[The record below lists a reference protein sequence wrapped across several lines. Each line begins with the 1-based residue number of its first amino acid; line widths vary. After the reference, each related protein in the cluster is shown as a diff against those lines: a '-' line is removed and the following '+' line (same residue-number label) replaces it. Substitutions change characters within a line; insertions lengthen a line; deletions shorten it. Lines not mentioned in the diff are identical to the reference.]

1 MAAIVGTCMFLFAV
15 DQMIK
20 ILSESLIAIGKVPSQ
35 LPGRPHISTIW
46 RWINRGCRGV
56 RLETI
61 LIGGK
66 RYTSLEALQR
76 FVEATTVAAERS
88 PANTAVTAPSRR
100 RDIGKANSEL
110 DAAGI

>member
-1 MAAIVGTCMFLFAV
+1 
-15 DQMIK
+15 MIDLK
-20 ILSESLIAIGKVPSQ
+20 TESLLAVTTVPAE
-35 LPGRPHISTIW
+35 LPDRPHISTIW